1 MSVVYFSLGSN
12 EGNRFS
18 FLQQAIQYIEQ
29 RIGAIEKVSS
39 FYETEPWGF
48 KDETP
53 FINQVIKVTT
63 ELSASKILERALLIE
78 KLLGRQRI
86 KTNQRYSR
94 RTLDIDILFID
105 DKIINNE
112 SLTVPHEHLHKRRFV
127 LEPLCEIA
135 PSFIHPSFHQSIA
148 DLNNLCE
155 DNTDVKK
162 LNGKDILD
170 AVA

>member
-29 RIGAIEKVSS
+29 RIGTIEKVSS

-63 ELSASKILERALLIE
+63 ELADSKILERALLIE
-78 KLLGRQRI
+78 KLLGQATH
-86 KTNQRYSR
+86 K
-94 RTLDIDILFID
+94 
-105 DKIINNE
+105 NE
-112 SLTVPHEHLHKRRFV
+112 ST
-127 LEPLCEIA
+127 IQQQNA
-135 PSFIHPSFHQSIA
+135 
-148 DLNNLCE
+148 
-155 DNTDVKK
+155 
-162 LNGKDILD
+162 
-170 AVA
+170 